1 MFKSESGNPLK
12 ADLKVHWMLVGLTI
26 LSLIL
31 LLAVCKFSGES
42 WRQFMQEDQR
52 VLIRTLFYVLVIIGF
67 PFTSLLRHI
76 LLRLNQTMPG
86 EKSAKQRYLLTVM
99 ISLLFA
105 ETIAI
110 LGGVMYL
117 IGDDDNTLTIFAV
130 LAGLAVFLYRPK
142 VDEYQ
147 SIIDALK
154 ENKASK

>member
-12 ADLKVHWMLVGLTI
+12 ADLKVHWILVGLAV

-31 LLAVCKFSGES
+31 LLALSKFSGES
-42 WRQFMQEDQR
+42 WRHVMQEDQR

-67 PFTSLLRHI
+67 PLTNLLRHI
-76 LLRLNQTMPG
+76 MLRLNQTMPG
-86 EKSAKQRYLLTVM
+86 EKTAKQRYLLTVM
-99 ISLLFA
+99 ISLFFA

-130 LAGLAVFLYRPK
+130 LAGLAVFL
-142 VDEYQ
+142 
-147 SIIDALK
+147 
-154 ENKASK
+154 

>member
-1 MFKSESGNPLK
+1 MSESDNPLK
-12 ADLKVHWMLVGLTI
+12 ADLKVHWILVWSAV
-26 LSLIL
+26 LSLIVML
-31 LLAVCKFSGES
+31 VVCEFYGDT
-42 WRQFMQEDQR
+42 WRQVMPEDQR

-67 PFTSLLRHI
+67 PLTNLLRHI

-86 EKSAKQRYLLTVM
+86 EKPAKQRYLLTVM
-99 ISLLFA
+99 MSLLFA

-110 LGGVMYL
+110 LGGVMYI

-154 ENKASK
+154 ENKVSK